1 MITARSAGLAVR
13 SRRSPAAFAFRSVRT
28 LLCVSGLAASVAAV
42 SLGLPGVA
50 AAQSDGNASASAKVG
65 SDQLPVKKI
74 TLYRSGVG
82 YFERAGT
89 IDGNGEVQ
97 LRFNTD
103 QINDILKSM
112 VLLDLDGGRVESVSY
127 GSKEPLAKRLAS
139 FGINIADNPSA
150 GEILQRLR
158 GTPVK
163 LTTAEGDLTGTIMN
177 VETRPTVIPAAPGAP
192 ATVHN
197 LPWINLVTNNGVR
210 SFNLANVTG
219 FEILDKALAEE
230 LSKALGALAEYRA
243 DRTKTVDLR
252 FAGAGARRVIVGYV
266 HEMPVWKTSY
276 RMVLPDKD
284 SKSDEFMLQGW
295 AIVENTTDQD
305 WNNVRLGLV
314 SGRPVSFQMDLY
326 EPLFMARPWVSVPTI
341 AGVLPR
347 AYGLGVDRDEDAA
360 GVSGQSALTVGEQSQ
375 MEARRNAGRIA
386 MRGAVPAA
394 PAAAPMA
401 KSVAAD
407 AAEQS
412 DRLYLGASGDDFA
425 NYAQQAQATAAEVGE
440 VFQYQVDQPVSI
452 ERQRSAMIPIITTN
466 IPGRRVSIFNSADG
480 SEYPRRGVE
489 IKNTGNLQL
498 LPGPISVIDGS
509 AYAGDAQVG
518 QIPKGDKRLLSY
530 ALDLNVTAINKS
542 ERNDTIISLKINDG
556 LLLITSKLVNT
567 TTYEFANKDSARDR
581 TLIVEHSKW
590 DGWKLVEP
598 AKPSEETKDLY
609 RFEMDIASG
618 KTGKLEVRQEMVQT
632 QRAQVLDGG
641 YPLQTIVELNRSGK
655 VSDKVLE
662 AVRTAA
668 SKQNA
673 INQTQRDIA
682 QIDARVGEITAEQAR
697 IRENMRTIDR
707 TTQLYTKYMTK
718 LSEQE
723 TTLESLAQSKD
734 AAQKKLEQQRQE
746 LADYLRGLNVE

>member
-1 MITARSAGLAVR
+1 MITVRSAGLAVR
-13 SRRSPAAFAFRSVRT
+13 SRPSPAAFAFRSVRT
-28 LLCVSGLAASVAAV
+28 LLCVSGLAVSVAAV

-50 AAQSDGNASASAKVG
+50 AAQGESNASASAKVG

-192 ATVHN
+192 ATVHD

-360 GVSGQSALTVGEQSQ
+360 GGTGASHFSGYAQSVE
-375 MEARRNAGRIA
+375 EAKSNAGRFA
-386 MRGAVPAA
+386 GRGMP
-394 PAAAPMA
+394 PAAAAPEM
-401 KSVAAD
+401 KSIRAD
-407 AAEQS
+407 AGEQA
-412 DRLYLGASGDDFA
+412 DKLYLGASGDDFA
-425 NYAQQAQATAAEVGE
+425 NYSQQAQATAAEVGE

-530 ALDLNVTAINKS
+530 ALDLNVTAINKA
-542 ERNDTIISLKINDG
+542 ERNDTITSLKINDG

-581 TLIVEHSKW
+581 TLIVEHNKW

-598 AKPSEETKDLY
+598 SKPSEETKDLY

-723 TTLESLAQSKD
+723 TTLESLAESKD